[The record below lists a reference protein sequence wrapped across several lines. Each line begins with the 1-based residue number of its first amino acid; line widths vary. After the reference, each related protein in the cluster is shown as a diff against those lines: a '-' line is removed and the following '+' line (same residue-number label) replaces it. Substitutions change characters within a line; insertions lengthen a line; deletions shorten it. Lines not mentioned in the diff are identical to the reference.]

1 MKLQWPSLQH
11 RVLLIRADGAQAYAM
26 RRGGLVSEA
35 AFRLEE
41 LELFEGYCQSRT
53 GSKFIV
59 LADLVDEDFR
69 VETIPYVA
77 GTARRQLLARKYDQ
91 AYRNTRYRA
100 SISLGRE
107 ESNPRAPESERRDE
121 RVLLMGLTN
130 QQALNTWLEVMY
142 EERAQVRGVHPL
154 PVVTGWI
161 NQYLGAPGQ
170 CALFVTLDQAGLRQI
185 FIDEG
190 RVRFARL
197 APFNDGNTIHSGDR
211 IANEITRTEQYL
223 ATLRWLP
230 RDAGPMRTVLVCPAR
245 LREH

>member
-107 ESNPRAPESERRDE
+107 DSNARAPESERRD
-121 RVLLMGLTN
+121 
-130 QQALNTWLEVMY
+130 
-142 EERAQVRGVHPL
+142 
-154 PVVTGWI
+154 
-161 NQYLGAPGQ
+161 
-170 CALFVTLDQAGLRQI
+170 
-185 FIDEG
+185 
-190 RVRFARL
+190 
-197 APFNDGNTIHSGDR
+197 
-211 IANEITRTEQYL
+211 
-223 ATLRWLP
+223 
-230 RDAGPMRTVLVCPAR
+230 
-245 LREH
+245 